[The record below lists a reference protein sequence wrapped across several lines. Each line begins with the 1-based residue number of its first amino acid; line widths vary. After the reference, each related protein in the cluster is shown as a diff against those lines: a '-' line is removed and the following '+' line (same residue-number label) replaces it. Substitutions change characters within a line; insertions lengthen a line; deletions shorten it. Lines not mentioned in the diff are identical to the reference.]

1 MEYRKTRRR
10 KCLTDKQMKLMDI
23 GGMIAKSVMAR
34 KNMFFFI
41 CLCVNQIR

>member
-34 KNMFFFI
+34 KNMYFFI